1 MNKFE
6 ELNYYEIL
14 EIPVNASSF
23 EIRRAYRNAVEVY
36 SDHSLL
42 TYSLFS
48 ADERVNIL
56 KKLEDVY
63 NTLIDRTKRTAY
75 DASLS
80 DESSNTDITK
90 DHKLSLLC
98 HNGRHKRDFIRDKN
112 GAWLT
117 PGTASETSATSQS
130 VPAETRSERSLTSID
145 SETQKSLRE
154 KSVEIEDLGLT
165 RCFWNRVYSR
175 MIVIISLLG
184 LILIALSSI
193 LRPSD
198 LLNGYYLPSTRGE
211 NHAEAKAKQAQVE
224 ETDFGDQKDKIEEEP
239 DNLDDN
245 ALIAPES
252 TSSTENLPEVYE
264 NIAPLAN
271 IRERPTIDS
280 RIIARIPRG
289 KEVSVVGK
297 DSEWV
302 MLKLDNND
310 SIGWIHRSLIRKTP
324 TNTDSSEVDQ

>member
-23 EIRRAYRNAVEVY
+23 GIKRAYRNAIEVY

-48 ADERVNIL
+48 AEERVNIL
-56 KKLEDVY
+56 KKLEDAY

-80 DESSNTDITK
+80 DKSSNTDIPQ

-98 HNGRHKRDFIRDKN
+98 HNGR
-112 GAWLT
+112 
-117 PGTASETSATSQS
+117 
-130 VPAETRSERSLTSID
+130 
-145 SETQKSLRE
+145 QKSLRE

-165 RCFWNRVYSR
+165 RSFWGRVYSR
-175 MIVIISLLG
+175 MIVIILLLG
-184 LILIALSSI
+184 LILIALSLI
-193 LRPSD
+193 LGPSD
-198 LLNGYYLPSTRGE
+198 LLNGHYLPFTRDE

-224 ETDFGDQKDKIEEEP
+224 ETDFGDQKDKIKEEP
-239 DNLDDN
+239 ENLDDK

-252 TSSTENLPEVYE
+252 ISSTEDLPEVYE

-280 RIIARIPRG
+280 RIIAKIPRG

-302 MLKLDNND
+302 MLKLDND
-310 SIGWIHRSLIRKTP
+310 SIGWIHRSLIRKRSA
-324 TNTDSSEVDQ
+324 NTDSSEVAQYNHSFPASRFHVSAGHSASVII

>member
-23 EIRRAYRNAVEVY
+23 EIRRAYRNDVEVY

-48 ADERVNIL
+48 AEERVNIL
-56 KKLEDVY
+56 KKLEDAY

-80 DESSNTDITK
+80 DKSSNTDIPQ

-98 HNGRHKRDFIRDKN
+98 HNGR
-112 GAWLT
+112 
-117 PGTASETSATSQS
+117 
-130 VPAETRSERSLTSID
+130 
-145 SETQKSLRE
+145 QKSLRE

-165 RCFWNRVYSR
+165 RSFWGQVSSKL
-175 MIVIISLLG
+175 IVIISLLG
-184 LILIALSSI
+184 LTLIALSAI
-193 LRPSD
+193 LVPSD
-198 LLNGYYLPSTRGE
+198 LLNGYYLPVTRGE
-211 NHAEAKAKQAQVE
+211 NHVEAKAKQPQVE
-224 ETDFGDQKDKIEEEP
+224 ETSFGDRKDKIKEEP
-239 DNLDDN
+239 ENLDER

-252 TSSTENLPEVYE
+252 ISSTEDLPEVYE

-280 RIIARIPRG
+280 RIIAKIPRG

-302 MLKLDNND
+302 MLKLDND

>member
-48 ADERVNIL
+48 AEERVNIL
-56 KKLEDVY
+56 KKLEDAY

-80 DESSNTDITK
+80 DKSSNTDIPQ
-90 DHKLSLLC
+90 DHKLSLLG
-98 HNGRHKRDFIRDKN
+98 HNGR
-112 GAWLT
+112 
-117 PGTASETSATSQS
+117 
-130 VPAETRSERSLTSID
+130 
-145 SETQKSLRE
+145 QKSLRE

-165 RCFWNRVYSR
+165 RSFWGRVYSR

-184 LILIALSSI
+184 LILIALSLI
-193 LRPSD
+193 LGPSD
-198 LLNGYYLPSTRGE
+198 LLNGHYLPFTRDE

-224 ETDFGDQKDKIEEEP
+224 ETDFGDQKDKIKEEP
-239 DNLDDN
+239 GNLDDK

-252 TSSTENLPEVYE
+252 ISSTEDLPDVYE
-264 NIAPLAN
+264 SIASLAN

-280 RIIARIPRG
+280 RIIAKIPRG

-302 MLKLDNND
+302 MLKLDND
-310 SIGWIHRSLIRKTP
+310 SIGWIHRSLIRKRSA
-324 TNTDSSEVDQ
+324 NTDSSEVAQ

>member
-48 ADERVNIL
+48 AEERVNIL
-56 KKLEDVY
+56 KKLEDAY
-63 NTLIDRTKRTAY
+63 NTLIDRTKRTEY

-80 DESSNTDITK
+80 DKSSNTDIPQ
-90 DHKLSLLC
+90 DYKLSLLC
-98 HNGRHKRDFIRDKN
+98 HNGR
-112 GAWLT
+112 
-117 PGTASETSATSQS
+117 
-130 VPAETRSERSLTSID
+130 
-145 SETQKSLRE
+145 QKSLRE
-154 KSVEIEDLGLT
+154 KSVEIEDPGLT
-165 RCFWNRVYSR
+165 RSFWGRVHSR

-193 LRPSD
+193 LGPSD
-198 LLNGYYLPSTRGE
+198 LLNGHYLPFTRDE

-224 ETDFGDQKDKIEEEP
+224 ETDFGDQKDKIKEEP
-239 DNLDDN
+239 ENLDDK

-252 TSSTENLPEVYE
+252 ISSTEDLPEVYE

-280 RIIARIPRG
+280 RIIAKIPRG

-302 MLKLDNND
+302 MLKLDND

>member
-48 ADERVNIL
+48 AEERVNIL
-56 KKLEDVY
+56 KKLEDAY
-63 NTLIDRTKRTAY
+63 NTLIYRTKRTAY

-80 DESSNTDITK
+80 DKSSNTDIPQ
-90 DHKLSLLC
+90 DHKLPLLC
-98 HNGRHKRDFIRDKN
+98 HNGRHKRDFIRDEN

-117 PGTASETSATSQS
+117 PGTASETSATSENIS
-130 VPAETRSERSLTSID
+130 AETRSERSLTSID
-145 SETQKSLRE
+145 RGTQKSLRE

-165 RCFWNRVYSR
+165 RSFWGRVYSR
-175 MIVIISLLG
+175 MIVIISLFG
-184 LILIALSSI
+184 FILIALSAI

-198 LLNGYYLPSTRGE
+198 LLNGYYLRFTRGE
-211 NHAEAKAKQAQVE
+211 NHVEAKAKQAQVE
-224 ETDFGDQKDKIEEEP
+224 ETSFGDRKDKIKEELE
-239 DNLDDN
+239 NLDDK

-252 TSSTENLPEVYE
+252 ISSTEDLPEVYE
-264 NIAPLAN
+264 NIASLAN

-280 RIIARIPRG
+280 RIIAKIPRG
-289 KEVSVVGK
+289 KELSVVGK

-302 MLKLDNND
+302 MLKLDND
-310 SIGWIHRSLIRKTP
+310 SIGWIHRSLIRKRP
-324 TNTDSSEVDQ
+324 TNTDSSEVAQ

>member
-36 SDHSLL
+36 NDHSLL

-48 ADERVNIL
+48 AEERVNIL
-56 KKLEDVY
+56 KKLEDAY

-80 DESSNTDITK
+80 DKSSNTDIPQ
-90 DHKLSLLC
+90 DHKLSLLG
-98 HNGRHKRDFIRDKN
+98 HNGR
-112 GAWLT
+112 
-117 PGTASETSATSQS
+117 
-130 VPAETRSERSLTSID
+130 
-145 SETQKSLRE
+145 QKSLRE

-165 RCFWNRVYSR
+165 RSFWGRVYSR

-184 LILIALSSI
+184 LILIALSLI
-193 LRPSD
+193 LGPSD
-198 LLNGYYLPSTRGE
+198 LLNGHYLPFTRDE

-224 ETDFGDQKDKIEEEP
+224 ETDFGDQEDKIKEEP
-239 DNLDDN
+239 ENLDDK

-252 TSSTENLPEVYE
+252 ISSTEDLPDVYE
-264 NIAPLAN
+264 SIASLAN

-280 RIIARIPRG
+280 RIIAKIPRG

-302 MLKLDNND
+302 MLKLDND
-310 SIGWIHRSLIRKTP
+310 SIGWIHRSLIRKRP
-324 TNTDSSEVDQ
+324 TNTDSSEVAQ

>member
-48 ADERVNIL
+48 AEERVNIL
-56 KKLEDVY
+56 KKLEDAY

-80 DESSNTDITK
+80 DKSSNTDIPQ

-98 HNGRHKRDFIRDKN
+98 HNGR
-112 GAWLT
+112 
-117 PGTASETSATSQS
+117 
-130 VPAETRSERSLTSID
+130 
-145 SETQKSLRE
+145 QKSLRE

-165 RCFWNRVYSR
+165 RSFWGRVYSR

-193 LRPSD
+193 LGPSD
-198 LLNGYYLPSTRGE
+198 LLNGHYLPFTRDE

-224 ETDFGDQKDKIEEEP
+224 ETDFGDQKDKIKEEP
-239 DNLDDN
+239 ENLDDK

-252 TSSTENLPEVYE
+252 ISSTEDLPEVYE
-264 NIAPLAN
+264 SIASLAN

-280 RIIARIPRG
+280 RIIAKIPRG

-302 MLKLDNND
+302 MLKLDND
-310 SIGWIHRSLIRKTP
+310 SIGWIHRSLIRKRSA
-324 TNTDSSEVDQ
+324 NADSSEVAQ

>member
-48 ADERVNIL
+48 AEERVNIL
-56 KKLEDVY
+56 KKLEDAY
-63 NTLIDRTKRTAY
+63 NTLIDRTKRIAY

-80 DESSNTDITK
+80 DKSSNTDIPQ
-90 DHKLSLLC
+90 DHKLPLLC
-98 HNGRHKRDFIRDKN
+98 HNGRHKRDFIRDEN
-112 GAWLT
+112 GSWLT
-117 PGTASETSATSQS
+117 PGTASETSATSENIS
-130 VPAETRSERSLTSID
+130 AETRSERSLTSID
-145 SETQKSLRE
+145 RGTQKSLRE

-165 RCFWNRVYSR
+165 RSFWGRVYSR
-175 MIVIISLLG
+175 MIVIISLFG
-184 LILIALSSI
+184 FILIALSAI

-198 LLNGYYLPSTRGE
+198 LLNGYYLPFTRGE
-211 NHAEAKAKQAQVE
+211 NHVEAKAKQAQVE
-224 ETDFGDQKDKIEEEP
+224 ETSFGDRKDKIKEELE
-239 DNLDDN
+239 NLDDK

-252 TSSTENLPEVYE
+252 ISSTEDLPEVYE
-264 NIAPLAN
+264 NIASLAN

-280 RIIARIPRG
+280 RIIAKIPRG

-302 MLKLDNND
+302 MLKLDND
-310 SIGWIHRSLIRKTP
+310 SIGWIHRSLIRKRP
-324 TNTDSSEVDQ
+324 TNTDSSEVAQ

>member
-48 ADERVNIL
+48 AEERVNIL
-56 KKLEDVY
+56 KKLEDAY

-80 DESSNTDITK
+80 DKSSNTDIPQ
-90 DHKLSLLC
+90 DYKLSRLC
-98 HNGRHKRDFIRDKN
+98 HNGR
-112 GAWLT
+112 
-117 PGTASETSATSQS
+117 
-130 VPAETRSERSLTSID
+130 
-145 SETQKSLRE
+145 QKSLRE

-165 RCFWNRVYSR
+165 RSFWGRVHSR

-193 LRPSD
+193 LGPSD
-198 LLNGYYLPSTRGE
+198 LLNGHYLPFTRDE

-224 ETDFGDQKDKIEEEP
+224 ETDFGDQKDKIKEEP
-239 DNLDDN
+239 ENLDDK

-252 TSSTENLPEVYE
+252 ISSTEDLPEVYE

-280 RIIARIPRG
+280 RIIAKIPRG

-302 MLKLDNND
+302 MLKLDND
-310 SIGWIHRSLIRKTP
+310 SIGWIHQSLIRKTP

>member
-6 ELNYYEIL
+6 EFNYYEIL

-23 EIRRAYRNAVEVY
+23 EIRRAYRNALEVY

-48 ADERVNIL
+48 AEERVNIL
-56 KKLEDVY
+56 KKLEDAY
-63 NTLIDRTKRTAY
+63 NTLIDRTKRTMY

-80 DESSNTDITK
+80 DKSSNTNIQQ
-90 DHKLSLLC
+90 DHKLSLPG
-98 HNGRHKRDFIRDKN
+98 HNGRHRMDFISDEN
-112 GAWLT
+112 GPCLT
-117 PGTASETSATSQS
+117 AGTASETSVTSQS
-130 VPAETRSERSLTSID
+130 ISTETRAESSLISKD
-145 SETQKSLRE
+145 RGSQKSLHE

-165 RCFWNRVYSR
+165 RSFWGQISCK

-184 LILIALSSI
+184 LILIALSAI
-193 LRPSD
+193 LGPSD
-198 LLNGYYLPSTRGE
+198 LLNWYYLPFTRGE

-224 ETDFGDQKDKIEEEP
+224 ETDFGDQKDKIKEEP
-239 DNLDDN
+239 EDLDDN

-252 TSSTENLPEVYE
+252 ISSTEDLPEMYE
-264 NIAPLAN
+264 NIASLAN

-280 RIIARIPRG
+280 RIIAKIPRG

-302 MLKLDNND
+302 MLKLDND